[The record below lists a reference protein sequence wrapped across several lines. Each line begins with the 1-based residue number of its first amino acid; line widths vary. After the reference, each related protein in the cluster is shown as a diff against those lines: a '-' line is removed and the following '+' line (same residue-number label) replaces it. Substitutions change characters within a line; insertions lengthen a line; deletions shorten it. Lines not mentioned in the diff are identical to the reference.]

1 MRKTF
6 RAGEILFSEGDPA
19 DHVLRIAS
27 GTVQI
32 RRALDGA
39 SVLLGTVGA
48 GEFLGEMGVLEDQPR
63 SATAS
68 AVTEVEAEVWPG
80 LEFLQRVSSEP
91 STAYDLLL
99 RLSARL
105 RDVEDQ
111 LMAAIRG
118 EPVVPRE
125 ALKPP
130 ELAPGEA
137 PQLSITAA
145 SSDLAALIGGEPM
158 PVRELPCL
166 VGRRIGAEERG
177 LPIPLDLTVPEPPP
191 YRLAHA
197 HFIILVEHGM
207 AVVRDLATPLGT
219 IVNGRNIGREFAAD
233 VEPLKPGD
241 NTIVA
246 GGADSPHRFTVT
258 VA

>member
-6 RAGEILFSEGDPA
+6 KAGEILFSEGDPS

-27 GTVQI
+27 GTVQV
-32 RRALDGA
+32 RRALDGE
-39 SVLLGTVGA
+39 SILLGTVGA
-48 GEFLGEMGVLEDQPR
+48 GEFLGEMGVLEDEPR

-68 AVTEVEAEVWPG
+68 AVTEVEAEIWPG
-80 LEFLQRVSSEP
+80 LEFLQRMSSEP

-105 RDVEDQ
+105 RDVSDQ
-111 LMAAIRG
+111 LMASMRG

-125 ALKPP
+125 ALKPSQHTG
-130 ELAPGEA
+130 GEA
-137 PQLSITAA
+137 PSLTIKAGTPG
-145 SSDLAALIGGEPM
+145 LAALIGPAPQ
-158 PVRELPCL
+158 PVQALPCL
-166 VGRRIGAEERG
+166 VGRGLGEQERG
-177 LPIPLDLTVPEPPP
+177 LAIPLDLTVPETPP

-197 HFIILVEHGM
+197 HFIILVEHDTP
-207 AVVRDLATPLGT
+207 VVRDLATPLGT

-241 NTIVA
+241 NEVIA

-258 VA
+258 VG